1 MKIQMLISTVR
12 MDKRS
17 DLSLEEKNIKD
28 AIIINQLMPKYSV
41 HKSGNYTMYNYNE
54 QGLSKSRNRL
64 LENMTGDIGV
74 ITDDDI
80 SFTKDALKVIE
91 KAYKETDADIITFNL
106 QKGKDIIGKNK
117 KFTYNHLSIM
127 SVCSCQITFK
137 RESIM
142 KHKIKFDEN
151 FGLKAQFTSGEENI
165 FLSDC
170 LKHKLKIIHIPII
183 INSHPEEETT
193 GEIWDE
199 KVIKSKGALM
209 YRLHKYSYFVFLM
222 YFAIMKHKDYKKNYG
237 FFKFIKIF
245 NKGKKEYKKLIK

>member
-91 KAYKETDADIITFNL
+91 KA
-106 QKGKDIIGKNK
+106 
-117 KFTYNHLSIM
+117 
-127 SVCSCQITFK
+127 
-137 RESIM
+137 
-142 KHKIKFDEN
+142 
-151 FGLKAQFTSGEENI
+151 
-165 FLSDC
+165 
-170 LKHKLKIIHIPII
+170 
-183 INSHPEEETT
+183 
-193 GEIWDE
+193 
-199 KVIKSKGALM
+199 
-209 YRLHKYSYFVFLM
+209 
-222 YFAIMKHKDYKKNYG
+222 
-237 FFKFIKIF
+237 
-245 NKGKKEYKKLIK
+245 